1 MKSQRSRLWVGGER
15 IFARSRSRGIGVQAE
30 MGPLHLDEIWI
41 PSFAVA
47 APHHVGYRL
56 VSGLPLVF
64 WLLGGSLDETEA
76 MLLAST
82 MVPGR
87 PMS

>member
-1 MKSQRSRLWVGGER
+1 M
-15 IFARSRSRGIGVQAE
+15 
-30 MGPLHLDEIWI
+30 

-47 APHHVGYRL
+47 GPGHVDYRL
-56 VSGLPLVF
+56 VSDLPLVF

-76 MLLAST
+76 MLLVST
-82 MVPGR
+82 MVPRG